1 MRRKFGVVV
10 IKGRGD
16 FVKINISLEI
26 KVDSLFLYF
35 TILLS
40 CVSNK
45 NELEHM
51 NYNGQI
57 EKYKLCSS
65 SKQ

>member
-1 MRRKFGVVV
+1 MGRKFGVVV

-57 EKYKLCSS
+57 E
-65 SKQ
+65 Q